1 MQSLKKDADMHIAHG
16 PAPYSIILM
25 NIRRLPALLCVLAL
39 ASCTTPPDSE
49 TKPLGENVL
58 SHEAIHA
65 AKHAPVDFAAHVK
78 PVLEAKC
85 VMCHNRQALPGHLSL
100 ASRSE
105 ALRTKAL
112 GTYIVP
118 GHPETS
124 LLVANVKTV
133 HQKVSVMPAVGE
145 RLTADEYAIINK
157 WVKEGA
163 AWPAGKAGTL
173 KIIR

>member
-1 MQSLKKDADMHIAHG
+1 
-16 PAPYSIILM
+16 M
-25 NIRRLPALLCVLAL
+25 NFRHLSSLLCVCLA
-39 ASCTTPPDSE
+39 ACAAPMNPE

-58 SHEAIHA
+58 SAEAMQT
-65 AKHAPVDFAAHVK
+65 AKTGPVDFETHVK

-85 VMCHNRQALPGHLSL
+85 VMCHNRQALPGHMSL

-105 ALRTKAL
+105 AQRTKTL

-124 LLVANVKTV
+124 LLVANVKST
-133 HQKVSVMPAVGE
+133 HQNVSVMPAVGE
-145 RLTADEYAIINK
+145 RLTKDEYAIINK